1 MAVLTTSAVRL
12 FNTINW
18 CHMKKYLPPDQLGI
32 SNLRLAVKVG

>member
-18 CHMKKYLPPDQLGI
+18 CHMKKYLLPGSI
-32 SNLRLAVKVG
+32 SN